1 MKRLTHPM
9 RLGRVVCLV
18 AVFIIAI
25 TGLQPARAQSES
37 GSAAIE
43 GAVLDGSGA
52 AIAGASINVRNV
64 ETGLTR
70 SAVTGANGDF
80 NVPVLPC
87 GFPWCGTLRSHATVR
102 QLTSL
107 FPRP

>member
-1 MKRLTHPM
+1 MIIFPLQHSFSKHWRNDMKRFTHPM

-43 GAVLDGSGA
+43 GAVRDGSGA
-52 AIAGASINVRNV
+52 AIA
-64 ETGLTR
+64 
-70 SAVTGANGDF
+70 
-80 NVPVLPC
+80 
-87 GFPWCGTLRSHATVR
+87 
-102 QLTSL
+102 
-107 FPRP
+107 